1 MVNPDFFTFLEKNK
15 KIRKDYKNF
24 IEDKEIK
31 LLINVLHIY
40 KSLSFI
46 HFFFPLYFF
55 NVCLELKKKRWL
67 HNYCQ
72 VNDIQNNL
80 IHKPKLK
87 MI

>member
-1 MVNPDFFTFLEKNK
+1 MVNPDFFLEKIK
-15 KIRKDYKNF
+15 RQEKTIKIF

-55 NVCLELKKKRWL
+55 NVCLEIEKKKKWL
-67 HNYCQ
+67 HNCCQ
-72 VNDIQNNL
+72 LNDIQNNL